1 MLLNEFCQLYFKPAS
16 DNQMMLV
23 ESIKQM
29 RLSQGAPHKYKI
41 LRSVA
46 KTRKYTRSTYP
57 PGWKYN

>member
-1 MLLNEFCQLYFKPAS
+1 MLLNEFSQLYFKPVS
-16 DNQMMLV
+16 DTQMMLV
-23 ESIKQM
+23 ESIK
-29 RLSQGAPHKYKI
+29 RLRMSEGAPHRFKI